1 MQINVQQLGKR
12 YRYEWIF
19 RQIDYIFE
27 PSKKYA
33 VTGTNG
39 SGKSTLM
46 RIFSGHLSPT
56 KGKIEFVIHGKP
68 LSKDGVYRYIAY
80 AAPYIELIEE
90 LTFVELL
97 RFHQRFKPFMAST
110 SIDDL
115 IDLSGL
121 EKSTHKEVRY
131 FSSGMKQRVKLLL
144 AICTDAPL
152 LLLDEPT
159 TNLDQQGMI
168 WYHQL
173 VEQFMAGRTII
184 VASNVEEDFSFCENR
199 ISILDYKQ
207 TKTKIAKDERPHPK
221 D

>member
-1 MQINVQQLGKR
+1 MQISVKQLGKR

-19 RQIDYIFE
+19 HHIDYIFE
-27 PSKKYA
+27 TSKKYA

-56 KGKIEFVIHGKP
+56 KGKIEFAINGK
-68 LSKDGVYRYIAY
+68 LITKDAVYQHIAY
-80 AAPYIELIEE
+80 AAPYVELIEE
-90 LTFVELL
+90 FTFVELL

-110 SIDDL
+110 SINDL

-121 EKSTHKEVRY
+121 EKSTHKQIRY

-173 VEQFMAGRTII
+173 VQQFTADRTII

-199 ISILDYKQ
+199 ISMLDYKR
-207 TKTKIAKDERPHPK
+207 KS
-221 D
+221 